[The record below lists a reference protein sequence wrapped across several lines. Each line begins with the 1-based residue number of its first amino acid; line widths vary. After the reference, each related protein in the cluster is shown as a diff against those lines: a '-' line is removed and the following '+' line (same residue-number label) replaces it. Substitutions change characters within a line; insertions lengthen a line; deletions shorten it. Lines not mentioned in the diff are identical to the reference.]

1 MSAVPEAGKMA
12 PDFTLLDVNGNKI
25 RLSEY
30 RERSSV
36 LLVFNRGFM

>member
-1 MSAVPEAGKMA
+1 MSAVPEPGKMA
-12 PDFTLLDVNGNKI
+12 PDFTLLDVDGNKI

-30 RERSSV
+30 REHSNV